1 MRNPELGPWGETLAA
16 EYLKKKR
23 YQIIERNY
31 RSRFGEIDLIAKDGA
46 YYVFCEVK
54 YRADERKGSPLE
66 AVDARKQ
73 QKIFRTAMYY
83 LTEQQLED
91 VPCRFDVVGIEGT
104 KITLI
109 KNAFGG

>member
-1 MRNPELGPWGETLAA
+1 MNGKEVRWKRTPE
-16 EYLKKKR
+16 
-23 YQIIERNY
+23 
-31 RSRFGEIDLIAKDGA
+31 
-46 YYVFCEVK
+46 
-54 YRADERKGSPLE
+54 
-66 AVDARKQ
+66 Q

>member
-1 MRNPELGPWGETLAA
+1 MMEKENTFIG
-16 EYLKKKR
+16 
-23 YQIIERNY
+23 
-31 RSRFGEIDLIAKDGA
+31 KD
-46 YYVFCEVK
+46 
-54 YRADERKGSPLE
+54 
-66 AVDARKQ
+66 
-73 QKIFRTAMYY
+73 Y